1 MKQNLKPEDLTSF
14 PFPHLVERCGVYNGD
29 RYVIYNPTTRDEF
42 RTIMNLDEFENSY
55 GKFMCDGRTYDESIS
70 DAPLPVY
77 STYSKIEAPTTLELT
92 SDVILNVVPLTGMAS
107 KKFQQK
113 VEKERKE
120 IKSPS
125 YHNDCWYLHG
135 KIQKYTGG
143 YDLGY
148 FVNVPQEFVEDIP
161 NWRSYC
167 GGQVNYEDGIKHY
180 THLNGIFRVNVLGI
194 DKPCIGV
201 FYTLLNLPT
210 WFIHDDQVWRM
221 TDQRGYVCLEEDT
234 EALEYAL
241 NHWKD
246 RW

>member
-1 MKQNLKPEDLTSF
+1 MKQNLKPEDLNSF

-29 RYVIYNPTTRDEF
+29 HYVIYNPTTRDEF

-77 STYSKIEAPTTLELT
+77 STYSEIEAPATLELT

-107 KKFQQK
+107 EKFHQK
-113 VEKERKE
+113 VEKERKG
-120 IKSPS
+120 IKPS
-125 YHNDCWYLHG
+125 YHNERWYLHG
-135 KIQKYTGG
+135 KIQEYIGG
-143 YDLGY
+143 YDQGY
-148 FVNVPQEFVEDIP
+148 FANVPQEFVEDIP

-167 GGQVNYEDGIKHY
+167 GGQVKYEDGVKYY

-210 WFIHDDQVWRM
+210 WFIHDGQVWRI
-221 TDQRGYVCLEEDT
+221 TDQRGYVCLEEDI